1 MTSYQ
6 PYGGQGNTGF
16 GVKPVKPVVANKAI
30 GAGIGKVVQPTLS
43 DFLGFAPE
51 EMNQLRQASN
61 LPTQEEVDMQL
72 STQLF
77 TPTDI
82 TAPLD
87 TNVPAVAGI
96 SDFLSG
102 IASRQAQTAANVAAI
117 QGRDSDDLGTAPTKP
132 KLTMEDYDDD
142 LGFATQGA
150 INNIGAELSELAG
163 SSSKAGSQPAKD
175 DPLEPFGGAGATIN
189 DDLSAS
195 DSKEAA
201 NPFAEILKTAMDNV
215 SSIKGEE
222 PKGTIDDYKE
232 EFAKATGIDISGKVD
247 KSQALMALGLS
258 LMQNKA
264 GKGFNVSNA
273 LAALGEAGE
282 AAAPAF
288 QKAKSEAKAA
298 KLASG
303 KYALGELSKDEQAKA
318 GRLAAAQSTVS
329 DLLGKQQDFFSKLQL
344 QRDQQIA
351 DSALKRMEHR
361 NALKEE
367 AAKGVDLYTDKLQ
380 KTPLFQDAPD
390 VFEMVSFVPNPNL
403 PGGVRPGVRITDES
417 IAGLRSNLPAMEQAI
432 NKSAGELANLKKIV
446 QEEGI
451 TVQQQIGSALNS
463 FVRGFGVNVEGNLD
477 PVAKAKIILK
487 RIATQKT
494 PEILG
499 EAGKTI
505 SDVDRKLVNNIV
517 GEINMLD
524 GADAQVI
531 LTKLNSVYE
540 LVVQKGRKNL
550 DTAYGTLTASGYGN
564 ADYGLVPEGY
574 RRAQQNVE
582 EAADPMDE
590 TKKARLA
597 ALREKQGA
605 K

>member
-132 KLTMEDYDDD
+132 KPTMEEFDDD
-142 LGFATQGA
+142 LGNALNTLGQD
-150 INNIGAELSELAG
+150 LSQ
-163 SSSKAGSQPAKD
+163 SSSTPIKD
-175 DPLEPFGGAGATIN
+175 DVRDGDDLGTAVTATESSTVAGAL
-189 DDLSAS
+189 DDTTDKPS
-195 DSKEAA
+195 

-303 KYALGELSKDEQAKA
+303 KYALGQLSKDEQAKA

-351 DSALKRMEHR
+351 DSALKKMEHR

-403 PGGVRPGVRITDES
+403 PGGVRPGVKITDES
-417 IAGLRSNLPAMEQAI
+417 VAGLRSNLPAMEQAI
-432 NKSAGELANLKKIV
+432 NKSAEELAELKSIV

-451 TVQQQIGSALNS
+451 SVQQQIGSALNS
-463 FVRGFGVNVEGNLD
+463 FVRGFGINVEGNLD

-487 RIATQKT
+487 RIATQNT
-494 PEILG
+494 SEILG

-582 EAADPMDE
+582 EAADAMDE
-590 TKKARLA
+590 TENARLA

>member
-1 MTSYQ
+1 MANGINQGFQTSYLQ
-6 PYGGQGNTGF
+6 PGGGQGI
-16 GVKPVKPVVANKAI
+16 KPVLSS
-30 GAGIGKVVQPTLS
+30 GIGSVAAQQRLDEFISGMT
-43 DFLGFAPE
+43 PE
-51 EMNQLRQASN
+51 KL
-61 LPTQEEVDMQL
+61 
-72 STQLF
+72 TQLKMAAGLPSEGGIK
-77 TPTDI
+77 TPTADSLVSSATVTQPVGI
-82 TAPLD
+82 PPL
-87 TNVPAVAGI
+87 AQGI
-96 SDFLSG
+96 SDFLGG
-102 IASRQAQTAANVAAI
+102 ISSRQAQTAANLAAI

-132 KLTMEDYDDD
+132 KPTMEEFDDD
-142 LGFATQGA
+142 LGNALNTLGQD
-150 INNIGAELSELAG
+150 LSQ
-163 SSSKAGSQPAKD
+163 SSSTPIKD
-175 DPLEPFGGAGATIN
+175 DVRDGDDLGTAVTATESSTVAGAL
-189 DDLSAS
+189 DDTTDKPS
-195 DSKEAA
+195 

-303 KYALGELSKDEQAKA
+303 KYALGQLSKDEQAKA

-403 PGGVRPGVRITDES
+403 PGGVRPGVKITDES
-417 IAGLRSNLPAMEQAI
+417 VAGLRSNLPAMEQAI
-432 NKSAGELANLKKIV
+432 NKSAEELAELKSIV

-451 TVQQQIGSALNS
+451 SVQQQLGSALNS
-463 FVRGFGVNVEGNLD
+463 FVRGFGINVEGNLD

-487 RIATQKT
+487 RIATQNT
-494 PEILG
+494 SEILG

-505 SDVDRKLVNNIV
+505 SDVDRQLVNNIV

-582 EAADPMDE
+582 EAADAMDE
-590 TKKARLA
+590 TKNARLA

>member
-1 MTSYQ
+1 MANGINQGFQTSYLQ
-6 PYGGQGNTGF
+6 PGGGQGI
-16 GVKPVKPVVANKAI
+16 KPVLSS
-30 GAGIGKVVQPTLS
+30 GIGSVAAQQRLDEFISGMT
-43 DFLGFAPE
+43 PE
-51 EMNQLRQASN
+51 KL
-61 LPTQEEVDMQL
+61 
-72 STQLF
+72 TQLKMAAGLPSEGGIK
-77 TPTDI
+77 TPTADSLVSSATVTQPVGI
-82 TAPLD
+82 PPL
-87 TNVPAVAGI
+87 AQGI
-96 SDFLSG
+96 SDFLGG
-102 IASRQAQTAANVAAI
+102 ISSRQAQTAANLAAI

-132 KLTMEDYDDD
+132 KPTMEEFDDD
-142 LGFATQGA
+142 LGNALNTLEQD
-150 INNIGAELSELAG
+150 LSQ
-163 SSSKAGSQPAKD
+163 SSSTPIKD
-175 DPLEPFGGAGATIN
+175 DVRDG
-189 DDLSAS
+189 DDLGTAVTATKSSTVSGALDDTTDKPS
-195 DSKEAA
+195 

-232 EFAKATGIDISGKVD
+232 EFAKATGVDISGKVD

-303 KYALGELSKDEQAKA
+303 KYALGQLSKDEQAKA
-318 GRLAAAQSTVS
+318 GRLAAAQATVS

-361 NALKEE
+361 NALREE

-432 NKSAGELANLKKIV
+432 NKSAEELAELKRIV

-451 TVQQQIGSALNS
+451 SVQQQLGSTLNS

-505 SDVDRKLVNNIV
+505 SDADRKLVQDIV
-517 GEINMLD
+517 GDINMID

-531 LTKLNSVYE
+531 LNKLSSVYG
-540 LVVQKGRKNL
+540 LVVEKGRKNL

>member
-132 KLTMEDYDDD
+132 KPTMEEFDDD
-142 LGFATQGA
+142 LGNALNTLGQD
-150 INNIGAELSELAG
+150 LSQ
-163 SSSKAGSQPAKD
+163 SSSTPIKD
-175 DPLEPFGGAGATIN
+175 DVRDGDDLGTAVTATESSTVAGAL
-189 DDLSAS
+189 DDTTDKPS
-195 DSKEAA
+195 

-351 DSALKRMEHR
+351 DSALKKMEHR

-417 IAGLRSNLPAMEQAI
+417 VAGLRSNLPAMEQAI

-451 TVQQQIGSALNS
+451 TVQQQLGSALNS
-463 FVRGFGVNVEGNLD
+463 FVRGFGINVEGNLD
-477 PVAKAKIILK
+477 PVAEAKIILK
-487 RIATQKT
+487 RIATQNT
-494 PEILG
+494 SEILG

>member
-132 KLTMEDYDDD
+132 KPTMEEFDDD
-142 LGFATQGA
+142 LGNALNTLGQD
-150 INNIGAELSELAG
+150 LSQ
-163 SSSKAGSQPAKD
+163 SSSTPIKD
-175 DPLEPFGGAGATIN
+175 DVRDGDDLGTAVTATESSTVAGAL
-189 DDLSAS
+189 DDTTDKPS
-195 DSKEAA
+195 

-351 DSALKRMEHR
+351 DSALKKMEHR

-451 TVQQQIGSALNS
+451 SVQQQLGSALNS
-463 FVRGFGVNVEGNLD
+463 FVRGFGINVEGNLD

-582 EAADPMDE
+582 EAADAMDE
-590 TKKARLA
+590 TENARLA

>member
-1 MTSYQ
+1 MANGINQGFQTSYLQ
-6 PYGGQGNTGF
+6 PGGGQGI
-16 GVKPVKPVVANKAI
+16 KPVLSS
-30 GAGIGKVVQPTLS
+30 GIGSVAAQQRLDEFISGMT
-43 DFLGFAPE
+43 PE
-51 EMNQLRQASN
+51 KL
-61 LPTQEEVDMQL
+61 
-72 STQLF
+72 TQLKMAAGLPSEGGIK
-77 TPTDI
+77 TPTADSLVSSATVTQPVGI
-82 TAPLD
+82 PPL
-87 TNVPAVAGI
+87 AQGI
-96 SDFLSG
+96 SDFLGG
-102 IASRQAQTAANVAAI
+102 ISSRQAQTAANLAAI

-132 KLTMEDYDDD
+132 KPTMEEFDDD
-142 LGFATQGA
+142 LGNALNTLGQD
-150 INNIGAELSELAG
+150 LSQ
-163 SSSKAGSQPAKD
+163 SSSTPIKD
-175 DPLEPFGGAGATIN
+175 DVRDGDDLGTAVTATESSTVAGAL
-189 DDLSAS
+189 DDTTDKPS
-195 DSKEAA
+195 

-403 PGGVRPGVRITDES
+403 PGGVRPGVKITDES
-417 IAGLRSNLPAMEQAI
+417 VAGLRSNLPAMEQAI
-432 NKSAGELANLKKIV
+432 NKSAEELAELKSIV

-451 TVQQQIGSALNS
+451 SVQQQLGSALNS
-463 FVRGFGVNVEGNLD
+463 FVRGFGINVEGNLD

-487 RIATQKT
+487 RIATQNT
-494 PEILG
+494 SEILG

-505 SDVDRKLVNNIV
+505 SDVDRQLVNNIV

-582 EAADPMDE
+582 EAADAMDE
-590 TKKARLA
+590 TKNARLA